1 MSNRRKPKT
10 QSEER
15 PEGGLA
21 LPEKVE
27 ITEKEATEA
36 SQALG
41 CDKLTPAT
49 IKSLAILGFQF
60 DGAGAHRTLQGR
72 VIVAQQKLDDF
83 LQILLSR
90 LADETVAIGDLLEGG
105 KVIAQLSKAQNERF
119 RVSLEIMNSSRGASQ
134 APPMLPTAVKKSFG
148 SGAIGVV
155 ATNVQ
160 IVNKGPEPENPVAKT
175 PPT

>member
-36 SQALG
+36 SAALG
-41 CDKLTPAT
+41 CDKLTPAV
-49 IKSLAILGFQF
+49 IKSMAILGFQF

-72 VIVAQQKLDDF
+72 VIVSHQKLDDF
-83 LQILLSR
+83 LQILFTR
-90 LADETVAIGDLLEGG
+90 LNNTDVPIQDLIEGG
-105 KVIAQLSKAQNERF
+105 KVVAQLSKAQNERF
-119 RVSLEIMNSSRGASQ
+119 RVSLEIMNSSRGTSL
-134 APPMLPTAVKKSFG
+134 APPMLPTTVKKSFG
-148 SGAIGVV
+148 SGAIGVM
-155 ATNVQ
+155 AQNVQ
-160 IVNKGPEPENPVAKT
+160 IVTGAEEKPVAKT
-175 PPT
+175 PPTH